1 VNVLCIHFNNEILD
15 PNDVKA
21 EGAKGSEQAVELE
34 LGLRV
39 ASLAFIPGNGTEA
52 GGVATTI
59 STVLSDDPPHT
70 APRRVYG
77 EINGEIRRVINR
89 NKSWGCSYGIFESLH
104 RALVL
109 VLPSE
114 EGALASEID
123 KGTCDRRIV
132 ANPNTHEAGK
142 A

>member
-1 VNVLCIHFNNEILD
+1 M
-15 PNDVKA
+15 
-21 EGAKGSEQAVELE
+21 Q
-34 LGLRV
+34 V
-39 ASLAFIPGNGTEA
+39 ASLVFVPGDGTEA
-52 GGVATTI
+52 GRAVTTI
-59 STVLSDDPPHT
+59 STVLSDDPTH
-70 APRRVYG
+70 AMPRQVYG

-104 RALVL
+104 RALML

-123 KGTCDRRIV
+123 KGMCDHRIV
-132 ANPNTHEAGK
+132 ANPNVHEAGE